1 MQTNS
6 QINVSYECQGNFSTF
21 FNHVERRKA
30 LHIFGAVD
38 AELDFCEF
46 LIRTELR

>member
-1 MQTNS
+1 MQGSFQLN
-6 QINVSYECQGNFSTF
+6 ISYESQGNFSTF
-21 FNHVERRKA
+21 FNHVERRKS

-46 LIRTELR
+46 LIRT